1 HPLLVSSHIMN
12 RKIIRSVVVL
22 AVISFVGIVA
32 LQVFW
37 FRKAYSYEQ
46 KQFEDKAFIAL
57 NTVAEQIYSLKKDNA
72 EIVTPVKQISPNYF
86 VVQINDTLHPYLLE
100 NLLIQEFKSRNLR
113 ETFEYAIYDC
123 FTDSIVFGKSVNIT
137 ENESESAHYLQ
148 YIKWERDGH
157 YFGVYFPQRG
167 MQTFSNLEVWIYS
180 TILIIIITVFFAYT
194 IFVILQQ
201 KKLSEVRS
209 DFVNNMTHELK
220 TPIATINLT
229 ASALAEKKL
238 QEDPERLRQYI
249 SILSDEGERLKTLVE
264 KVLQASNADSGSL
277 RLSKVQLNMNEVVID
292 VMTSFAD
299 QLSAGEISLELAPD
313 LKAIVADKFHLT
325 NVVFNLVEN
334 AIKYSKD
341 RLEITIVT
349 RNAGKFVELVV
360 SDKGQGIPR
369 EHQKKIFEKFYR
381 VPTGDI
387 YQTKG
392 YGLGLFYVS
401 QIAEKHNGT
410 VSLHSEPGQGTTF
423 IVRLPVT
430 S

>member
-1 HPLLVSSHIMN
+1 MN
-12 RKIIRSVVVL
+12 RQTIRSVVVL
-22 AVISFVGIVA
+22 ALISFVGIIA

-46 KQFEDKAFIAL
+46 KQFEDKVFISL
-57 NTVAEQIYSLKKDNA
+57 NTVAEKIYSLKKDNA
-72 EIVTPVKQISPNYF
+72 EIVQPVKLVASNYF

-100 NLLIQEFKSRNLR
+100 NLLIQEFKSRNLT

-123 FTDSIVFGKSVNIT
+123 FTDSIVFGKSVNID
-137 ENESESAHYLQ
+137 ENQSESAHYLQ

-167 MQTFSNLEVWIYS
+167 VRIFNSLEIWIYS
-180 TILIIIITVFFAYT
+180 SILIIIITIFFAYT

-229 ASALAEKKL
+229 ASALADPKM
-238 QEDPERLRQYI
+238 QENPDRLKQYI
-249 SILSDEGERLKTLVE
+249 SILSEEGNRLKTLVE
-264 KVLQASNADSGSL
+264 KVLQSSNADSGSL
-277 RLSKVQLNMNEVVID
+277 RLTKDEISINDVVNEVSN
-292 VMTSFAD
+292 SFPNY
-299 QLSAGEISLELAPD
+299 LSSGELKLKLAQD
-313 LKAIVADKFHLT
+313 LPNLIADKFHLT

-334 AIKYSKD
+334 AVKYNKD
-341 RLEITIVT
+341 VVDIQITTRKHGKWIELEV
-349 RNAGKFVELVV
+349 A
-360 SDKGQGIPR
+360 DKGPGIAK
-369 EHQKKIFEKFYR
+369 EHQKKVFEKFYR

-392 YGLGLFYVS
+392 YGLGLFYVK
-401 QIAEKHNGT
+401 QIADKHNGEIL
-410 VSLHSEPGQGTTF
+410 LHSEPGNGTVFTL
-423 IVRLPVT
+423 RLPVI